1 MSLVEY
7 QGTIVMEVDGVEID
21 IESVDTT
28 EKTGRKVVK
37 SMNKTGRARGYT
49 KGIGDI
55 ELKVSAM
62 IPVTGD
68 LDWANIVGAKITIYP
83 VGGGQRI
90 SYLDC
95 FTTEVGRKY
104 KVDGEAKQ
112 DLSMVALRR
121 VNE

>member
-1 MSLVEY
+1 MAIVEF
-7 QGTIVMEVDGVEID
+7 QGTIVMEIDGVEVD
-21 IESVDTT
+21 IETFDAT

-55 ELKVSAM
+55 ELKISAM
-62 IPVTGD
+62 IPMTGD
-68 LDWANIVGAKITIYP
+68 LDWANIVGAKITMYP
-83 VGGGQRI
+83 LGGGQRT

-104 KVDGEAKQ
+104 KIDGEAKQ
-112 DLSMVALRR
+112 DLSMVALRK
-121 VNE
+121 VFE